1 MSFFEQVE
9 LDSTFTIDKPK
20 SNGPHSFSVEEY
32 LLEDGSVMSFPI
44 VHAIQTSMAQDTSL
58 DHEYLPIAGLE
69 SFTKASMKLILGNTS
84 PVVENRV
91 VTIQTLS
98 DVGGLRVAA
107 EFLNKFLRLNVVSIP
122 NTMPKEVHEV
132 FESRGYIVH
141 TIPYWNETKKTI
153 DLEAIKYHLSVLNDG
168 GLVLLENCGRNWSG
182 DYLSESEW
190 NEIIKIIL
198 EKNLFLILNAAQDGL
213 CYTDLKNDHY
223 PARKLADHG
232 AEFIVT
238 QSFDRSLGL
247 YSERVGS
254 MTLVVKESREIFT
267 ICWSQTERIFLTTKK
282 DTITMSN
289 CKSQVERIIRALYSN
304 PPSHGARIVSYVL
317 NNASFLREWK
327 ANLKLIRMRL
337 KSIRKELFEKLRLKG
352 TPGRWDHLLRQR
364 GLYSALGLTRK

>member
-254 MTLVVKESREIFT
+254 ITLVVKESREIFT
-267 ICWSQTERIFLTTKK
+267 IQLVSNRKNIFNDKKRI
-282 DTITMSN
+282 
-289 CKSQVERIIRALYSN
+289 R
-304 PPSHGARIVSYVL
+304 
-317 NNASFLREWK
+317 
-327 ANLKLIRMRL
+327 
-337 KSIRKELFEKLRLKG
+337 
-352 TPGRWDHLLRQR
+352 
-364 GLYSALGLTRK
+364 

>member
-132 FESRGYIVH
+132 FGSRGYIVH

-223 PARKLADHG
+223 PARTLADHG

-267 ICWSQTERIFLTTKK
+267 ICWSQTKRIFLTTKK

-352 TPGRWDHLLRQR
+352 TPGGWDHLLRQR
-364 GLYSALGLTRK
+364 GLYSALGLTCK

>member
-267 ICWSQTERIFLTTKK
+267 ICWSQTKRIFLTTKK

>member
-9 LDSTFTIDKPK
+9 LDSTFTIDKPR
-20 SNGPHSFSVEEY
+20 SNGPQSLSVEEY

-84 PVVENRV
+84 PVVENRA

-141 TIPYWNETKKTI
+141 TIPYWNETKKII
-153 DLEAIKYHLSVLNDG
+153 DVEAIKYHLSVLNDG

-182 DYLSESEW
+182 DYPSESQW
-190 NEIIKIIL
+190 NEILKIIL

-223 PARKLADHG
+223 PARKLAEYG

-238 QSFDRSLGL
+238 QSFDRCLGL

-254 MTLVVKESREIFT
+254 MTLVVKESRVIFT
-267 ICWSQTERIFLTTKK
+267 PYI
-282 DTITMSN
+282 
-289 CKSQVERIIRALYSN
+289 KSGIRLSDGRRSYTA
-304 PPSHGARIVSYVL
+304 PSINR
-317 NNASFLREWK
+317 
-327 ANLKLIRMRL
+327 
-337 KSIRKELFEKLRLKG
+337 SI
-352 TPGRWDHLLRQR
+352 
-364 GLYSALGLTRK
+364 

>member
-20 SNGPHSFSVEEY
+20 SNGPYRFSLDEY

-84 PVVENRV
+84 PVVENRA

-132 FESRGYIVH
+132 FESRGYVVH
-141 TIPYWNETKKTI
+141 TLPYWNETKKII
-153 DLEAIKYHLSVLNDG
+153 DFEAIKYHLSVLNDG

-182 DYLSESEW
+182 EYLSESEW

-267 ICWSQTERIFLTTKK
+267 I
-282 DTITMSN
+282 
-289 CKSQVERIIRALYSN
+289 
-304 PPSHGARIVSYVL
+304 
-317 NNASFLREWK
+317 
-327 ANLKLIRMRL
+327 
-337 KSIRKELFEKLRLKG
+337 
-352 TPGRWDHLLRQR
+352 
-364 GLYSALGLTRK
+364 